1 MLPAQQVSQ
10 RYALFFYPLILL
22 RFCSWPSSVVS
33 VCQWCWDKQSLF
45 QPNTNSFTTLLENA
59 LNPSSLFLTLP
70 WLYKGCCTT
79 RLQLPVPQLA
89 QVTRRNHT
97 VLLWLFILQRF
108 SSSRTLIKR
117 HMMWHMMLI
126 RMLPAPFL
134 LFIAQTKAFQP
145 RIIHGSAT

>member
-1 MLPAQQVSQ
+1 MPCS
-10 RYALFFYPLILL
+10 FTLL
-22 RFCSWPSSVVS
+22 YSSDS
-33 VCQWCWDKQSLF
+33 VLGHPQWCLSASGAGTSRSLF

-97 VLLWLFILQRF
+97 VLLWLLILQRF
-108 SSSRTLIKR
+108 SSSRILIKR